1 MKKGTLQTGVLRAND
16 VQNRK
21 KISAKRALDW
31 GIEVTLGQRETYGLG
46 CRCLKNEIKKFDLS
60 SAVYLLGPPLF
71 QFK

>member
-46 CRCLKNEIKKFDLS
+46 RRCLKNEIKNFDLS
-60 SAVYLLGPPLF
+60 SVVYLLRPPLF